1 MGLYGVLNSG
11 VSGMNAQTN
20 RLGTVA
26 DNIQNQNTT
35 GYKRASTEFSSL
47 LIDPNPG
54 SYESG
59 SVDTIVRHAITSPGT
74 RSATTSA
81 TDLAVNGNGFF
92 VVKDPGGRTYLTRAG
107 NFIEDATTKDLVNAA
122 GMHLMGYSLA
132 SGDPKVS
139 LNSDDG
145 LVPVNTASLSMQ
157 ARPSTI
163 GTISGNLP
171 ADAAIV
177 TGGANFTKATSI
189 TTYDNLGHAVVV
201 DLYFSKT
208 ASNTWQVSAYDSSK
222 PASFPGSPLGQTNL
236 TFDSNGKIQ
245 GLPKLNFTVPKGQPM
260 SIDMA
265 NMTALA
271 GEYTITGGANGSAP
285 MSVVGTDIDRDGTV
299 YAVYQDG
306 KKAAAFKVPLAT
318 VESPDNLSPQAGNVF
333 DTTPSSGT
341 PQIGFATVGG
351 RGQILKGML
360 EESNV
365 DLGTELAT
373 MIQSQTSYGANSK
386 VFQTGAEMLELL
398 VNLKR

>member
-59 SVDTIVRHAITSPGT
+59 SVDTIVRHAITSQGT

-139 LNSDDG
+139 LNSYDG

-222 PASFPGSPLGQTNL
+222 PANFPGSPLGQTNL

-245 GLPKLNFTVPKGQPM
+245 GLPKLNFTVPKGQPV

-271 GEYTITGGANGSAP
+271 GEYTITGAP
-285 MSVVGTDIDRDGTV
+285 
-299 YAVYQDG
+299 
-306 KKAAAFKVPLAT
+306 
-318 VESPDNLSPQAGNVF
+318 
-333 DTTPSSGT
+333 
-341 PQIGFATVGG
+341 
-351 RGQILKGML
+351 
-360 EESNV
+360 
-365 DLGTELAT
+365 TEAP
-373 MIQSQTSYGANSK
+373 
-386 VFQTGAEMLELL
+386 
-398 VNLKR
+398 R